1 MTRTAELSRIDLR
14 TLAERG
20 PIHFVG
26 ISGAGMSALAELL
39 LSAGAKVSGCDT
51 NPGPIGERLR
61 ARGAHITTGQD
72 AGHIVPELAAVIT
85 SSAIKFDHPELI
97 AARAARI
104 PVLKRAQALGA
115 LVNSGTVVAIAGTHG
130 KTTTTAMTTSILAHA
145 NLRPTAFVG
154 GRVPG
159 WDSGLLAGDDQLFVV
174 EADEYDRSF
183 LTLRPHVAV
192 VTTLEAD
199 HLDIYG
205 SMEGL
210 EEAFREFINMVPP
223 EDGLIVLCH
232 DDDGAR
238 KLEPH
243 APQGVERVHY
253 GLEAGAHLRALQIEM
268 RGRGSRFQVRDRKED
283 LGEVVL
289 AVAGYHNIRNALAAT
304 AAAMHVGA
312 SFEHVREGL
321 AAFTGVDRRFQEIGR
336 VRNIIVI
343 DDYAHHPTEVRAT
356 IAAARASYE
365 GMRLVAV
372 FQPHLYSRT
381 RDLYNEFGSA
391 LAGADLV
398 WVTDV
403 YAAREAPIPAITGE
417 LVAQAAD
424 RAKARRV
431 EYEPAHTQVPGRLL
445 PELRSGDVVVFM
457 GAGNIDAAAR
467 DLLARLK
474 EESA

>member
-1 MTRTAELSRIDLR
+1 MRTVELSTVDLR
-14 TLAERG
+14 TLGERG

-39 LSAGAKVSGCDT
+39 LAAGVKVSGCDT
-51 NPGPIGERLR
+51 NPGTIGERLR
-61 ARGAHITTGQD
+61 ARGAEIITGQD
-72 AGHIVPELAAVIT
+72 ARHIVPELAAVIT
-85 SSAIKFDHPELI
+85 SSAIKFDHPELV

-104 PVLKRAQALGA
+104 PVFKRAQALGA

-130 KTTTTAMTTSILAHA
+130 KTTTTAMTTSILSHA

-238 KLEPH
+238 RLEPH
-243 APQGVERVHY
+243 IPQGVQRVYY
-253 GLEAGAHLRALQIEM
+253 GLDAGAHLRALQIEM

-289 AVAGYHNIRNALAAT
+289 GVAGYHNIRNALAAT

-312 SFEHVREGL
+312 TFDHVRAGL

-336 VRNIIVI
+336 SRNIIVI

-356 IAAARASYE
+356 LAAARAAYE
-365 GMRLVAV
+365 GMRLIAV
-372 FQPHLYSRT
+372 FQPHLFSRT
-381 RDLYNEFGSA
+381 RDLHNEFGSA
-391 LAGADLV
+391 LAGADVV

-403 YAAREAPIPAITGE
+403 YPAREAPLPGVTGE

-431 EYEPAHTQVPGRLL
+431 EYEPTHTQLPERLA

-467 DLLARLK
+467 DLLERLK
-474 EESA
+474 AESA